1 MPPVRTDQAADQ
13 ALIERTRRGERS
25 AYAELW
31 RRHSASARTVARS
44 YSSLDP
50 DDLVAES
57 FTKIYDAILAGGG
70 PRGAFRPY
78 LFTTIRNTAAGW
90 GRARHE
96 TNLETLESF
105 EDPSSSE
112 SATLD
117 ALDRST
123 TAQAFRSLP
132 TRWQEVLWYS
142 EVENMTPQQIA
153 PIVGMS
159 ANSTAA
165 LAYRAREGLRQAWI
179 QAHLRNAAAEPE
191 CQWSIDRL
199 GGYTRGR
206 LRARE
211 TARLEAH
218 LDDCARCTIVA
229 AEAREVGSRLALV
242 LLPLAAGIGG
252 ATAYSAWLSQGAP
265 VVNVALGGAG
275 MPAVITGAGGASGSG
290 SGAAGA
296 GSGAGAS
303 ATGATVA
310 GAAGGSGLAIG
321 VGAGALALAAV
332 AVAAVI
338 VVPAISAANQTTPPA
353 VVAQVESES
362 SNIADAP
369 DAAAPVLP
377 EPQPP
382 LEPLPTPAP
391 VTDPEPVAPDPGPGT
406 VVPAPV
412 PAPSPAPGPAPGPAP
427 STAPSPSPSPAPEP
441 DTEPVP
447 DPTPD
452 PTPDPE
458 PVPDPTPDPA
468 PDPEPDP
475 EPVDTEALPPAI
487 LNVDTA
493 GGLVFPIIT
502 GTAESGA
509 RVLIESA
516 DSDRLVTA
524 DATSGDWLVTADATS
539 GDWRIEITGLR
550 AGATTLLVT
559 QTDLAGNRSESTQVP
574 VSLASPSMAVRS
586 SSILFS
592 RADFEGVP
600 STGIEVLIDGRPWFT
615 RTLDRRGDA
624 RVWIVPALDRSRPV
638 EVRYSV
644 GTRVGPTAAAIFPG
658 TDDDILGGLPGAI
671 PNGLDAVSVPP
682 VVDAD

>member
-1 MPPVRTDQAADQ
+1 MPPVRTDQAADE
-13 ALIERTRRGERS
+13 ALIERTRRGDRS

-31 RRHSASARTVARS
+31 RRHAASGRTVARS
-44 YSSLDP
+44 FSSLDA

-105 EDPSSSE
+105 EDPTSSE
-112 SATLD
+112 SASLD

-199 GGYTRGR
+199 GGYTRGK
-206 LRARE
+206 LRARD

-252 ATAYSAWLSQGAP
+252 ATAYSAWLSQGTP
-265 VVNVALGGAG
+265 VAIVALGATG
-275 MPAVITGAGGASGSG
+275 MPAAVTAGGGASGGGTGAG

-303 ATGATVA
+303 ASSATVA
-310 GAAGGSGLAIG
+310 GAVGGSGLAIG
-321 VGAGALALAAV
+321 
-332 AVAAVI
+332 
-338 VVPAISAANQTTPPA
+338 
-353 VVAQVESES
+353 
-362 SNIADAP
+362 
-369 DAAAPVLP
+369 
-377 EPQPP
+377 
-382 LEPLPTPAP
+382 
-391 VTDPEPVAPDPGPGT
+391 
-406 VVPAPV
+406 
-412 PAPSPAPGPAPGPAP
+412 
-427 STAPSPSPSPAPEP
+427 
-441 DTEPVP
+441 
-447 DPTPD
+447 
-452 PTPDPE
+452 
-458 PVPDPTPDPA
+458 
-468 PDPEPDP
+468 
-475 EPVDTEALPPAI
+475 
-487 LNVDTA
+487 
-493 GGLVFPIIT
+493 
-502 GTAESGA
+502 
-509 RVLIESA
+509 
-516 DSDRLVTA
+516 
-524 DATSGDWLVTADATS
+524 
-539 GDWRIEITGLR
+539 
-550 AGATTLLVT
+550 
-559 QTDLAGNRSESTQVP
+559 
-574 VSLASPSMAVRS
+574 
-586 SSILFS
+586 
-592 RADFEGVP
+592 
-600 STGIEVLIDGRPWFT
+600 
-615 RTLDRRGDA
+615 
-624 RVWIVPALDRSRPV
+624 
-638 EVRYSV
+638 
-644 GTRVGPTAAAIFPG
+644 
-658 TDDDILGGLPGAI
+658 
-671 PNGLDAVSVPP
+671 
-682 VVDAD
+682 